1 MIRIMVDTS
10 ADYTVEETKE
20 KGIGLLPIHITMGDK
35 DYRDAYDLT
44 KEEFYN
50 LLTGSS
56 EFPKTAQPSLQ
67 DLLDA
72 FEEAKENGDELI
84 YITLS
89 SALSGTYQSAVLAKN
104 MAEYDKIYLVDSL
117 TATHMVRVLADYAKK
132 LADEGVSAEKIVE
145 ELEDL
150 KGRVKVYAALD
161 TLEYLYKGGR
171 LSKTSA
177 VLGEMARI
185 KPLITVNANGEVA
198 VVGKCMGKNKAI
210 TTLMKMIGDSQIDPD
225 FPRYSVYTQGLENSD
240 IFENRVRESGIEI
253 TERYQIGATI
263 GAHIGPGVF
272 GLIFVEKSR
281 KSLIL

>member
-44 KEEFYN
+44 KEEFYD

-72 FEEAKENGDELI
+72 FEEAKENDDELI

-117 TATHMVRVLADYAKK
+117 TATHMVRVLADHAKK
-132 LADEGVSAEKIVE
+132 LADEGFSAEKIVE

-185 KPLITVNANGEVA
+185 KPLITVNTNGEVA

-272 GLIFVEKSR
+272 GLIFVEK
-281 KSLIL
+281 K

>member
-44 KEEFYN
+44 KEEFYD

-56 EFPKTAQPSLQ
+56 EFPKTSQPSLQ

-89 SALSGTYQSAVLAKN
+89 SSLSGTYQSAVLAKN

-117 TATHMVRVLADYAKK
+117 TATHMVRVLADHAKK

-185 KPLITVNANGEVA
+185 KPLITVNTNGEVA
-198 VVGKCMGKNKAI
+198 IVGKCMGKNKAI

-272 GLIFVEKSR
+272 GLIFVEK
-281 KSLIL
+281 K

>member
-44 KEEFYN
+44 KEEFYD

-56 EFPKTAQPSLQ
+56 EFPKTSQPSLQ

-89 SALSGTYQSAVLAKN
+89 SSLSGTYQSAVLAKN

-117 TATHMVRVLADYAKK
+117 TATHMVRVLADHAKK

-185 KPLITVNANGEVA
+185 KPLITVNTNGEVA

-272 GLIFVEKSR
+272 GLIFVEK
-281 KSLIL
+281 K

>member
-20 KGIGLLPIHITMGDK
+20 KGIGLLPIHISMGDK

-44 KEEFYN
+44 KEEFYE
-50 LLTGSS
+50 LLTAGG
-56 EFPKTAQPSLQ
+56 EFPKTSQPSLQ

-84 YITLS
+84 YLTLS
-89 SALSGTYQSAVLAKN
+89 SSLSGTYQSAVLAKN

-117 TATHMVRVLADYAKK
+117 TATHMVRVLADHAKK
-132 LADEGVSAEKIVE
+132 LADEGASAEKIVE
-145 ELEDL
+145 ELENL
-150 KGRVKVYAALD
+150 KKRVKVYAALD

-210 TTLMKMIGDSQIDPD
+210 TTLMKMIGDSNIDPD
-225 FPRYSVYTQGLENSD
+225 FPRYSVYTQGLENSEL
-240 IFENRVRESGIEI
+240 FEKRVTDAGIEI

-272 GLIFVEKSR
+272 GLVFVEK
-281 KSLIL
+281 

>member
-20 KGIGLLPIHITMGDK
+20 KGIGLLPIHITMGDR

-44 KEEFYN
+44 KEEFYD

-56 EFPKTAQPSLQ
+56 EFPKTSQPSLQ

-89 SALSGTYQSAVLAKN
+89 SSLSGTYQSAVLAKN

-117 TATHMVRVLADYAKK
+117 TATHMVRVLADHAKK

-185 KPLITVNANGEVA
+185 KPLITVNTNGEVA

-272 GLIFVEKSR
+272 GLIFVEK
-281 KSLIL
+281 K

>member
-44 KEEFYN
+44 KEEFYD

-56 EFPKTAQPSLQ
+56 EFPKTSQPSLQ

-89 SALSGTYQSAVLAKN
+89 SSLSGTYQSAVLAKN

-117 TATHMVRVLADYAKK
+117 TATHMVRVLADHAKK
-132 LADEGVSAEKIVE
+132 LADDGVSAEKIVE

-185 KPLITVNANGEVA
+185 KPLITVNTNGEVA

-272 GLIFVEKSR
+272 GLIFVEK
-281 KSLIL
+281 K

>member
-1 MIRIMVDTS
+1 MIKIMVDTS

-20 KGIGLLPIHITMGDK
+20 KGIDLLPIHITMGDK

-44 KEEFYN
+44 KEQFYE
-50 LLTGSS
+50 LLTESD
-56 EFPKTAQPSLQ
+56 EFPKTSQPSLQ

-72 FEEAKENGDELI
+72 FEAAKENGDELI

-104 MAEYDKIYLVDSL
+104 MTEYDKIYLVDSL
-117 TATHMVRVLADYAKK
+117 TATHLVRVIADHAKK
-132 LADEGVSAEKIVE
+132 MADEGATAEQIVE
-145 ELEDL
+145 ELESL
-150 KGRVKVYAALD
+150 KGRVKVFAAVD

-185 KPLITVNANGEVA
+185 KPLITVNEKGEVA

-210 TTLMKMIGDSQIDPD
+210 TTLLKMIGERQIDTS
-225 FPRYSVYTQGLENSD
+225 FPRYSVYTKGLENSD
-240 IFENRVRESGIEI
+240 VFEKRVEESGIEI

-272 GLIFVEKSR
+272 GLIFVEKQ
-281 KSLIL
+281 

>member
-44 KEEFYN
+44 KEEFYE
-50 LLTGSS
+50 LLTAGS
-56 EFPKTAQPSLQ
+56 EFPKTSQPSLQ

-84 YITLS
+84 YLTLS
-89 SALSGTYQSAVLAKN
+89 SSLSGTYQSAVLAKN

-117 TATHMVRVLADYAKK
+117 TATHMVRVLADHAKK
-132 LADEGVSAEKIVE
+132 LADEGASAEKIVE
-145 ELEDL
+145 ELENL
-150 KGRVKVYAALD
+150 KKRVKVYAALD

-210 TTLMKMIGDSQIDPD
+210 TTLMKMIGDSNIDPD
-225 FPRYSVYTQGLENSD
+225 FPRYSVYTQGLENSEL
-240 IFENRVRESGIEI
+240 FEKRVTDAGIEI

-272 GLIFVEKSR
+272 GLVFVEK
-281 KSLIL
+281 

>member
-1 MIRIMVDTS
+1 MIKIMVDTS

-20 KGIGLLPIHITMGDK
+20 KGIDLLPIHITMGDK

-44 KEEFYN
+44 KEQFYE
-50 LLTGSS
+50 LLTESD
-56 EFPKTAQPSLQ
+56 EFPKTSQPSLQ

-72 FEEAKENGDELI
+72 FEAAKENGDELI

-104 MAEYDKIYLVDSL
+104 MTEYDKIYLVDSL
-117 TATHMVRVLADYAKK
+117 TATHLVRVIADHAKK
-132 LADEGVSAEKIVE
+132 MADEGATAEQIVE
-145 ELEDL
+145 ELESL
-150 KGRVKVYAALD
+150 KGRVKVFAALD

-185 KPLITVNANGEVA
+185 KPLITVNEKGEVA

-210 TTLMKMIGDSQIDPD
+210 TTLLKMIGERQIDTS
-225 FPRYSVYTQGLENSD
+225 FPRYSVYTKGLENSEV
-240 IFENRVRESGIEI
+240 FEKRVEESGIEI

-272 GLIFVEKSR
+272 GLIFVEK
-281 KSLIL
+281 KEN

>member
-35 DYRDAYDLT
+35 DYKDAYDLT
-44 KEEFYN
+44 KEEFYE
-50 LLTGSS
+50 LLTAGS
-56 EFPKTAQPSLQ
+56 EFPKTSQPSLQ

-89 SALSGTYQSAVLAKN
+89 SSLSGTYQSAVLAKN

-117 TATHMVRVLADYAKK
+117 TATHMVRVLADHAKK
-132 LADEGVSAEKIVE
+132 LADEGASAEKIVE
-145 ELEDL
+145 ELENL
-150 KGRVKVYAALD
+150 KKRVKVYAALD

-210 TTLMKMIGDSQIDPD
+210 TTLMKMIGDSNIDPD
-225 FPRYSVYTQGLENSD
+225 FPRYSVYTQGLENSEL
-240 IFENRVRESGIEI
+240 FEKRVTDAGIEI

-272 GLIFVEKSR
+272 GLVFVEK
-281 KSLIL
+281 

>member
-44 KEEFYN
+44 KEEFYD

-56 EFPKTAQPSLQ
+56 EFPKTSQPSLQ

-89 SALSGTYQSAVLAKN
+89 SSLSGTYQSAVLAKN

-117 TATHMVRVLADYAKK
+117 TATHMVRVLADHAKK

-185 KPLITVNANGEVA
+185 KPLITVNTNGEVA

-272 GLIFVEKSR
+272 GLIFVEKNN
-281 KSLIL
+281 KNLI

>member
-1 MIRIMVDTS
+1 MIKIMVDTS

-20 KGIGLLPIHITMGDK
+20 KGIDLLPIHITMGDK

-44 KEEFYN
+44 KEQFYE
-50 LLTGSS
+50 LLTESD
-56 EFPKTAQPSLQ
+56 EFPKTSQPSLQ

-72 FEEAKENGDELI
+72 FEAAKENGDELI

-104 MAEYDKIYLVDSL
+104 MTEYDKIYLVDSL
-117 TATHMVRVLADYAKK
+117 TATHLVRVLADHAKK
-132 LADEGVSAEKIVE
+132 MADEGATAEQIVE
-145 ELEDL
+145 ELESL
-150 KGRVKVYAALD
+150 KGRVKVFAALD

-185 KPLITVNANGEVA
+185 KPLITVNEKGEVA

-210 TTLMKMIGDSQIDPD
+210 TTLLKMIGERQIDTS
-225 FPRYSVYTQGLENSD
+225 FPCYSVYTKGLENSEV
-240 IFENRVRESGIEI
+240 FEKRVEESGIEI

-272 GLIFVEKSR
+272 GLIFVEKQ
-281 KSLIL
+281 

>member
-1 MIRIMVDTS
+1 MIKIMVDTS

-20 KGIGLLPIHITMGDK
+20 KGIDLLPIHITMGDK

-44 KEEFYN
+44 KEEFYE
-50 LLTGSS
+50 LLTGSD
-56 EFPKTAQPSLQ
+56 EFPKTSQPSLQ

-72 FEEAKENGDELI
+72 FEAAKENGDELI

-104 MAEYDKIYLVDSL
+104 MTEYDKIYLVDSL
-117 TATHMVRVLADYAKK
+117 TATHLVRVIADHAKK
-132 LADEGVSAEKIVE
+132 MADEGATAEQIVE
-145 ELEDL
+145 ELESL
-150 KGRVKVYAALD
+150 KGRVKVFAALD

-177 VLGEMARI
+177 VLGEMAKI
-185 KPLITVNANGEVA
+185 KPLITVNEKGEVA

-210 TTLMKMIGDSQIDPD
+210 TTLLKMIGERQIDTS
-225 FPRYSVYTQGLENSD
+225 FPRYSVYTKGLENSEV
-240 IFENRVRESGIEI
+240 FEKRVEESGIEI

-272 GLIFVEKSR
+272 GLIFVEK
-281 KSLIL
+281 KEN

>member
-1 MIRIMVDTS
+1 MIKIMVDTS

-20 KGIGLLPIHITMGDK
+20 KGIDLLPIHITMGDK

-44 KEEFYN
+44 KEQFYE
-50 LLTGSS
+50 LLTESD
-56 EFPKTAQPSLQ
+56 EFPKTSQPSLQ

-72 FEEAKENGDELI
+72 FEAAKEIGDELI

-104 MAEYDKIYLVDSL
+104 MTEYDKIYLVDSL
-117 TATHMVRVLADYAKK
+117 TATHLVRVLADHAKK
-132 LADEGVSAEKIVE
+132 MADEGATAEQIVE
-145 ELEDL
+145 ELESL
-150 KGRVKVYAALD
+150 KGRVKVFAALD

-185 KPLITVNANGEVA
+185 KPLITVNEKGEVA

-210 TTLMKMIGDSQIDPD
+210 TTLLKMIGERQIDTS
-225 FPRYSVYTQGLENSD
+225 FPCYSVYTKGLENSEV
-240 IFENRVRESGIEI
+240 FEKRVEESGIEI

-272 GLIFVEKSR
+272 GLIFVEKQ
-281 KSLIL
+281 

>member
-1 MIRIMVDTS
+1 MIKIMVDTS

-20 KGIGLLPIHITMGDK
+20 KGIDLLPIHITMGDK

-44 KEEFYN
+44 KEQFYE
-50 LLTGSS
+50 LLTESD
-56 EFPKTAQPSLQ
+56 EFPKTSQPSLQ

-72 FEEAKENGDELI
+72 FEAVKENGDELI

-104 MAEYDKIYLVDSL
+104 MTEYDKIYLVDSL
-117 TATHMVRVLADYAKK
+117 TATHLVRVIADHAKK
-132 LADEGVSAEKIVE
+132 MADEGATAEQIVE
-145 ELEDL
+145 ELESL
-150 KGRVKVYAALD
+150 KGRVKVFAAVD

-185 KPLITVNANGEVA
+185 KPLITVNEKGEVA

-210 TTLMKMIGDSQIDPD
+210 TTLLKMIGERQIDTS
-225 FPRYSVYTQGLENSD
+225 FPRYSVYTKGLENSD
-240 IFENRVRESGIEI
+240 VFEKRVEESGIEI

-272 GLIFVEKSR
+272 GLIFVEKQ
-281 KSLIL
+281 